1 MKIRRI
7 AFALALVPALVASGT
22 AAFGQDEEPAEP
34 PWRAVRVDADLSRPD
49 PDAEYWQ
56 RVEPRPVG
64 LVAQPMVRPRPVET
78 KTSEVDVRAVHD
90 GRWLAMRLA
99 WKDPDKSEAGRL
111 GEFSDA
117 AAVQFPLQPGE
128 SPPPIFMGVRGMPV
142 HIFHWRAQYQRDRE
156 VGKPTMRDLYPNLSI
171 DMYPLEYAD
180 PGRLDPPLAARE
192 QYSPGLAVGN
202 PQSFPKS
209 GVDEIFA
216 EGFSTSSV
224 QDSAASGRAVW
235 QDGEWRLVISRP
247 LAIEGGSTLAPGGST
262 FVAFAVWQGGAG
274 EVGSRKSVTMAWSAL
289 ELEGEGAPAGAPA
302 GESVAGAEVAP

>member
-7 AFALALVPALVASGT
+7 AFALALVPALVAAG
-22 AAFGQDEEPAEP
+22 AAFAQDEESAEP
-34 PWRAVRVDADLSRPD
+34 PWRAARVAADLSRPD
-49 PDAEYWQ
+49 PDAAYWQ
-56 RVEPRPVG
+56 AVEPRPVG
-64 LVAQPMVRPRPVET
+64 LVAQPMVRPRPTET
-78 KTSEVDVRAVHD
+78 LTSEVDVRAVHD
-90 GRWLAMRLA
+90 GRWLALRLA

-209 GVDEIFA
+209 GVDEILA

-224 QDSAASGRAVW
+224 QDSAAAGRATW
-235 QDGEWRLVISRP
+235 QDGEWRLVIARP
-247 LAIEGGSTLAPGGST
+247 LAIEGGSTLAPGAAT
-262 FVAFAVWQGGAG
+262 FVAFAVWQGGEG
-274 EVGSRKSVTMAWSAL
+274 EVGSRKSVTMAWTAL
-289 ELEGEGAPAGAPA
+289 ELEGDGAPAAAAA
-302 GESVAGAEVAP
+302 GEAVAAAEVAP